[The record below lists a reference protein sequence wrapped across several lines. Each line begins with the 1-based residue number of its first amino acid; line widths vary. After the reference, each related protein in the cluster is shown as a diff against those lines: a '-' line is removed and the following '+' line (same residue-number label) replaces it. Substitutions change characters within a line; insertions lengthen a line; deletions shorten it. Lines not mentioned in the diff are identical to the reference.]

1 MKRTA
6 ILAALAVVIA
16 GTAVYW
22 WVHHFAWTPPNEL
35 RLYGNLDLR
44 QVNLAFNGNER
55 IETVLVRE
63 GDRVEEG
70 QVVATMETQRLKAA
84 EAQVRARVE
93 AQRQVVARL
102 ENGTRP
108 QEIDQARANVNAAK
122 ADLKNSRLNY
132 ERLKKSAGGGAT
144 SQQDMDTA
152 KAALDVAEAK
162 LDVNQKALDL
172 AVIGPRKEDIAEA
185 RATLLSSK
193 AEHEVSERLLSYA
206 TLVSPTNGVVQ
217 NRILEPGEMASP
229 QRAVL
234 SIAITDPKWV
244 RVYAEEPD
252 LGKIRMGMTATVT
265 TDSFPGKEY
274 AGWVGF
280 ISPVAS
286 FTPKTVETTELRSSL
301 VYEVRIF
308 VKDPADEL
316 RLGMPA
322 TVRIPL
328 TGQDSHNGG
337 GATENGG
344 G

>member
-1 MKRTA
+1 MKKT
-6 ILAALAVVIA
+6 IMLIMLAAVIGVA
-16 GTAVYW
+16 AIYW
-22 WVHHFAWTPPNEL
+22 WVHHSAGTSPSEL
-35 RLYGNLDLR
+35 VLYGNLDLR

-63 GDRVEEG
+63 GDRVEKG
-70 QVVATMETQRLKAA
+70 QVVGTLEMERLKATAAQAEARA
-84 EAQVRARVE
+84 EAQRHVVE
-93 AQRQVVARL
+93 RL
-102 ENGTRP
+102 ENGSRP
-108 QEIDQARANVNAAK
+108 EEIDQARANVNAAK
-122 ADLKNSRLNY
+122 ADLTNTRLNY

-144 SQQDMDTA
+144 SQQDLD
-152 KAALDVAEAK
+152 AAQAAFEVAEAK
-162 LDVNQKALDL
+162 LRVNQKALDL

-185 RATLLSSK
+185 RATLLANKADLAVSK
-193 AEHEVSERLLSYA
+193 QNLAYA

-234 SIAITDPKWV
+234 TIAITDPKWV

-265 TDSFPGKEY
+265 TDSFPGKTY
-274 AGWVGF
+274 DGWVGF

-286 FTPKTVETTELRSSL
+286 FTPKTVETAELRTSL

-322 TVRIPL
+322 TVRIRL
-328 TGQDSHNGG
+328 TGGDSQNGG
-337 GATENGG
+337 GATENRGG
-344 G
+344 

>member
-1 MKRTA
+1 MKKA
-6 ILAALAVVIA
+6 MILIALAVMIA
-16 GTAVYW
+16 GAAIYW
-22 WVHHFAWTPPNEL
+22 WVHHSVGTAPNEL
-35 RLYGNLDLR
+35 QLYGNLDLR

-55 IETVLVRE
+55 IETVLVQE
-63 GDRVEEG
+63 GDRVEKG
-70 QVVATMETQRLKAA
+70 QVVGTLEMERLKATA
-84 EAQVRARVE
+84 AQAKAKLE
-93 AQRQVVARL
+93 AQRHVVERL
-102 ENGTRP
+102 LNGTRP
-108 QEIDQARANVNAAK
+108 QEIDQSRANLNAAK
-122 ADLKNSRLNY
+122 ADLTNAQLNY

-152 KAALDVAEAK
+152 KAAFEVAEAK
-162 LDVNQKALDL
+162 LRVNQKALDL
-172 AVIGPRKEDIAEA
+172 AVIGPRQEDIAEA
-185 RATLLSSK
+185 RSTLLANEAELAVSK
-193 AEHEVSERLLSYA
+193 QNLDYA

-234 SIAITDPKWV
+234 TIAITDPKWV

-265 TDSFPGKEY
+265 TDSFPGKKY
-274 AGWVGF
+274 DGWVGF

-286 FTPKTVETTELRSSL
+286 FTPKTVETTELRTSL

-322 TVRIPL
+322 TVRVPL
-328 TGQDSHNGG
+328 TGMESNNGG
-337 GATENGG
+337 SATENRGG
-344 G
+344 

>member
-1 MKRTA
+1 MKKA
-6 ILAALAVVIA
+6 MIIIVLVVAIA
-16 GTAVYW
+16 GAAVYW
-22 WVHHFAWTPPNEL
+22 WVHHSVGTSPNEL
-35 RLYGNLDLR
+35 ALYGNLDLR

-55 IETVLVRE
+55 IETVLVQE
-63 GDRVEEG
+63 GDRVKQG
-70 QVVATMETQRLKAA
+70 QVVGTLEMERLKATAAQVEAKA
-84 EAQVRARVE
+84 EAQRHVVE
-93 AQRQVVARL
+93 RL
-102 ENGTRP
+102 VNGTRP
-108 QEIDQARANVNAAK
+108 QEIDQDRANVNAAK
-122 ADLKNSRLNY
+122 ADLTNAQLNY

-152 KAALDVAEAK
+152 KAAFEVAEAK
-162 LDVNQKALDL
+162 LRVNQKALDL

-185 RATLLSSK
+185 RATLLADEAELAVSK
-193 AEHEVSERLLSYA
+193 QNLAYA

-234 SIAITDPKWV
+234 AIAITDPKWV

-265 TDSFPGKEY
+265 TDSFPGKKY
-274 AGWVGF
+274 DGWVGF

-322 TVRIPL
+322 TAQIPL
-328 TGQDSHNGG
+328 TGIESNNGG
-337 GATENGG
+337 SAKENRGG
-344 G
+344 